1 MSKFL
6 TPLVI
11 SLLYYNIDNQFFI
24 EVLVTLSILVT
35 VIVLNVHFRS
45 SVTHTMPDWVK
56 RVFLIILP
64 KILFI
69 RQPNHKIQI
78 GNISYSYSTLLNK
91 NKVNHM
97 EEDAGNN
104 HRSPSIFDFR
114 LTRGSMRRAKAVSCS
129 NSRSNTPVREKK
141 YRLPEVIK
149 AIDGI
154 NYVFEHMKQEDE
166 EKVVKEQ
173 WKYVA
178 LVVDR

>member
-1 MSKFL
+1 MKL
-6 TPLVI
+6 Y
-11 SLLYYNIDNQFFI
+11 LLLNFK
-24 EVLVTLSILVT
+24 VLVTLSILVT

-69 RQPNHKIQI
+69 RQPNYKIKI
-78 GNISYSYSTLLNK
+78 GNISYSYSTFLNK
-91 NKVNHM
+91 NKANHID
-97 EEDAGNN
+97 EDNSLSYAD
-104 HRSPSIFDFR
+104 HRSPSIYDFR
-114 LTRGSMRRAKAVSCS
+114 FTRSSMRRTKAVSCS
-129 NSRSNTPVREKK
+129 NSRSNTPDREKK
-141 YRLPEVIK
+141 TRLPEVIK

-154 NYVFEHMKQEDE
+154 NYVFQHMKQEDE